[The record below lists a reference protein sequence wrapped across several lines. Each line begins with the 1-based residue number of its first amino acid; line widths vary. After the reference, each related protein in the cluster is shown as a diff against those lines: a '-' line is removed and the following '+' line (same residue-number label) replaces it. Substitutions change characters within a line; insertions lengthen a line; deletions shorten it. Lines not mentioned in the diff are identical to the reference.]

1 MEMQGTKRTTGCKG
15 RVEREMLGEM
25 KKRRN
30 GGREEGMGGEDGDAR
45 GKEDDGMQGKSG
57 ERNAR

>member
-30 GGREEGMGGEDGDAR
+30 GGREEGKQREMLAG
-45 GKEDDGMQGKSG
+45 
-57 ERNAR
+57 RNAGRFPESSKW